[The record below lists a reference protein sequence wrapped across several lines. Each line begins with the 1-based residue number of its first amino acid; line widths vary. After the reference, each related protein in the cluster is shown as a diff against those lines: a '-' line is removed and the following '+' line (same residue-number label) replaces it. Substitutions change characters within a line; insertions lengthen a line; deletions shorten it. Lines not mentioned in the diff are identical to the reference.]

1 MKNYIILTIT
11 TMLLFSCST
20 DKKKAIEHFIKAKEL
35 YKKDDIKNASS
46 EIDLAI
52 KLDSSNLDFQITK
65 AKIITE
71 TDNYELA
78 IKILKGL
85 SSKNFKLDTVNFNIG
100 SCYFSYGN
108 HFSMKQNDIEKA
120 NDSYEKAINYYNNAI
135 NINTQYFEAYTF
147 KQKVLH
153 NLERYDEA
161 LVVLNTAINL
171 FPDSTSLICYRGI
184 GKMFLGDLT
193 GAMTDLNKSI
203 QSNKLDSLDFASAY
217 RFRGNLNLEKGKP
230 DEAIIDLTNA
240 LKYNPKDE
248 LALVNRATCYREKG
262 LKDKACEDY
271 RKAADLGFV
280 SIYERIK
287 EYCVD

>member
-1 MKNYIILTIT
+1 MKNYIILTIAT
-11 TMLLFSCST
+11 ILLFSCST
-20 DKKKAIEHFIKAKEL
+20 DKKKALEHFNKAKEL

-52 KLDSSNLDFQITK
+52 ALDSTNFDFQITK

-78 IKILKGL
+78 IIILKGL

-100 SCYFSYGN
+100 TCYFGFGN
-108 HFSMKQNDIEKA
+108 HFSMKQNDEEKA
-120 NDSYEKAINYYNNAI
+120 NDSYEKALNYYNNAI
-135 NINTQYFEAYTF
+135 DINMQYFDAYVE

-153 NLERYDEA
+153 NLNRYDEA

-171 FPDSTSLICYRGI
+171 FPDSISLICNRGVE
-184 GKMFLGDLT
+184 KMYLGDLT

-203 QSNKLDSLDFASAY
+203 QSNKLDSLNFASAY
-217 RFRGNLNLEKGKP
+217 RFRGNLHLKKGKP
-230 DEAIIDLTNA
+230 DKAINDLTNA

-248 LALVNRATCYREKG
+248 YALVTRAECYKEKG

-280 SIYERIK
+280 SIYKTIK